1 MFPKDIPT
9 SNQRRVGS
17 ETVWKSSHF
26 SCNVFLLQPSHHYLK
41 LRLPS
46 APSSR
51 CTILQRLME
60 VVDCANGNV
69 RAFFSDRIECI
80 IFSGDIREDYG
91 IHRVEG
97 TFWILDLSKRRKESP
112 SLSDHSVPFSSRFLV
127 NANQSILPNITLGY
141 QIRDSCWY
149 APVALEQTIEFIGN
163 SVLTSGDAAAL
174 ANGSSR
180 ARLAAI
186 IGPGDSSI
194 TMQTHNILQLFEMP
208 QIGYS
213 ATAKQLSDKEKF
225 RYFTRV
231 IASDTQQAQA
241 IVDIIRQFRWS
252 YVATIGTE
260 GESERRINQHN
271 TLRPFRRLR
280 TWWRGSHSS
289 FTKQ

>member
-1 MFPKDIPT
+1 M
-9 SNQRRVGS
+9 
-17 ETVWKSSHF
+17 
-26 SCNVFLLQPSHHYLK
+26 
-41 LRLPS
+41 
-46 APSSR
+46 
-51 CTILQRLME
+51 
-60 VVDCANGNV
+60 VVDYANGNSLV
-69 RAFFSDRIECI
+69 VLLRLADR

-97 TFWILDLSKRRKESP
+97 TFWILDQSKRVCACVLLTFLLR
-112 SLSDHSVPFSSRFLV
+112 SSV
-127 NANQSILPNITLGY
+127 NANQSILPNISIGY

-163 SVLTSGDAAAL
+163 SVLAAGETSRSNNTDR
-174 ANGSSR
+174 S
-180 ARLAAI
+180 RLAAI

-225 RYFTRV
+225 KYFTRV

-241 IVDIIRQFRWS
+241 IVDIIRQFKWS

-260 GESERRINQHN
+260 GKVHRSDYCVE
-271 TLRPFRRLR
+271 TL
-280 TWWRGSHSS
+280 G
-289 FTKQ
+289 

>member
-1 MFPKDIPT
+1 M
-9 SNQRRVGS
+9 
-17 ETVWKSSHF
+17 
-26 SCNVFLLQPSHHYLK
+26 
-41 LRLPS
+41 
-46 APSSR
+46 
-51 CTILQRLME
+51 
-60 VVDCANGNV
+60 VDCANGNV
-69 RAFFSDRIECI
+69 RAFLFDRIECVL
-80 IFSGDIREDYG
+80 FSGDIREDYG

-112 SLSDHSVPFSSRFLV
+112 SLSDRSVPFSSLLLV

-163 SVLTSGDAAAL
+163 SVLTSGDVAAPT
-174 ANGSSR
+174 NGSSR
-180 ARLAAI
+180 ARLAAV

-260 GESERRINQHN
+260 GENGRRINQRN
-271 TLRPFRRLR
+271 TLWSPRRLR
-280 TWWRGSHSS
+280 TWWCGSHSS
-289 FTKQ
+289 FTEQRRLYWCGSDDGK